1 MTEQLAVVLSADSSF
16 EFKVLFEM
24 LHSNMKARNL
34 ANGGEEMMRLRA
46 YEKLQALVNRGMVEK
61 HITKKAK
68 IYRGLPA
75 LSAALPMIPPPAPAP
90 V

>member
-1 MTEQLAVVLSADSSF
+1 MTEQLAVVLSGNSSF

-24 LHSNMKARNL
+24 LHTNMKARNL
-34 ANGGEEMMRLRA
+34 ANGGDEMMRLRA
-46 YEKLQALVNRGMVEK
+46 YEKLQTLVNRGMVEK

-68 IYRGLPA
+68 TYRGLPS
-75 LSAALPMIPPPAPAP
+75 LSSALPMASADVPAP